1 MEEEK
6 NLPVPPGPTPDM
18 AATPSPENETVPE
31 SGTVAEIKT
40 IVEKYT
46 PGVDLSSQEA
56 VDAAVLSLLKA
67 LDRVQTKLTV
77 AVENDPEL
85 GSALAEIMNGGKGR
99 VALARSY
106 GPDAFKA
113 IEGDPD
119 YDEMTKA
126 YQEAE
131 TRIKQKE
138 EYGTT
143 LRKNQEMSIQE
154 IKAWMDE
161 KNYGDEE
168 VRVRLEK
175 MEELRQDF
183 LNDKITKKHMMLID
197 KALDYDKDVANAE
210 EAGKVTA
217 RNEKIVE
224 KREKASANK
233 TIPQLTATGTKPKSA
248 RPTSLLQQLLEEEQ

>member
-1 MEEEK
+1 MDEEM
-6 NLPVPPGPTPDM
+6 NLPVTPETAPDM
-18 AATPSPENETVPE
+18 AVTPSPDNETVAE
-31 SGTVAEIKT
+31 SGTVAEIKAL
-40 IVEKYT
+40 VEKYT
-46 PGVDLSSQEA
+46 PGIDLSNQEA
-56 VDAAVLSLLKA
+56 IDTGVLSLLKA

-85 GSALAEIMNGGKGR
+85 GAALSEIMNGGKGR

-113 IEGDPD
+113 VEGDPD

-131 TRIKQKE
+131 TRIKQRE
-138 EYGTT
+138 EYGNT
-143 LRKNQEMSIQE
+143 LRKNQEMSVQE
-154 IKAWMDE
+154 IKAWMEE

-168 VRVRLEK
+168 VQVRLEK

-210 EAGKVTA
+210 EAGKVAA

-224 KREKASANK
+224 KREKAVSNK
-233 TIPQLTATGTKPKSA
+233 TIPQLTGTGAKSKPA
-248 RPTSLLQQLLEEEQ
+248 RPASFLQQLLEEEQ

>member
-6 NLPVPPGPTPDM
+6 NLTEVPETTPEMPDAPPSDAPAAPV
-18 AATPSPENETVPE
+18 E
-31 SGTVAEIKT
+31 SGTVAEIKAL
-40 IVEKYT
+40 VEKYT
-46 PGVDLSSQEA
+46 PGVDLSNQEA
-56 VDAAVLSLLKA
+56 VDAAVLTLLKA

-85 GSALAEIMNGGKGR
+85 GAALSEIMSGGKGR

-113 IEGDPD
+113 VEGDPD

-131 TRIKQKE
+131 ARIKQKE
-138 EYGTT
+138 EYGKTI
-143 LRKNQEMSIQE
+143 RRNQEMSLQE
-154 IKAWMDE
+154 IKAWMEE

-168 VRVRLEK
+168 VNVRLEK

-210 EAGKVTA
+210 EVGKVSA

-248 RPTSLLQQLLEEEQ
+248 RPTSLLQQLLEEE

>member
-6 NLPVPPGPTPDM
+6 NLTEVPETTPEMPDAPPSDAPAAPV
-18 AATPSPENETVPE
+18 E
-31 SGTVAEIKT
+31 SGTVAEIKSL
-40 IVEKYT
+40 VEKYT
-46 PGVDLSSQEA
+46 PGVDLSNQEA
-56 VDAAVLSLLKA
+56 VDAAVLTLLKA

-85 GSALAEIMNGGKGR
+85 GAALSEIMSGGKGR

-113 IEGDPD
+113 VEGDPD

-131 TRIKQKE
+131 ARIKQKE
-138 EYGTT
+138 EYGKTI
-143 LRKNQEMSIQE
+143 RRNQEMSLQE
-154 IKAWMDE
+154 IKAWMEE

-168 VRVRLEK
+168 VNVRLEK

-210 EAGKVTA
+210 EVGKVSA

-248 RPTSLLQQLLEEEQ
+248 RPTSLLQQLLEEE

>member
-1 MEEEK
+1 MEKEK
-6 NLPVPPGPTPDM
+6 NLTEVPETTPEMADAPPSDAPAAPV
-18 AATPSPENETVPE
+18 E
-31 SGTVAEIKT
+31 SGTVAEIKAL
-40 IVEKYT
+40 VEKYT
-46 PGVDLSSQEA
+46 PGVDLSNQEA
-56 VDAAVLSLLKA
+56 VDAAVLTLLKA

-85 GSALAEIMNGGKGR
+85 GAALSEIMSGGKGR
-99 VALARSY
+99 VALARAY

-113 IEGDPD
+113 VEGDPD

-131 TRIKQKE
+131 ARIKQKE
-138 EYGTT
+138 EYGRT

-154 IKAWMDE
+154 IKAWMEE

-168 VRVRLEK
+168 VKVRLEK

-210 EAGKVTA
+210 EVGKVAA

-248 RPTSLLQQLLEEEQ
+248 RPTSLLQQLLEEE